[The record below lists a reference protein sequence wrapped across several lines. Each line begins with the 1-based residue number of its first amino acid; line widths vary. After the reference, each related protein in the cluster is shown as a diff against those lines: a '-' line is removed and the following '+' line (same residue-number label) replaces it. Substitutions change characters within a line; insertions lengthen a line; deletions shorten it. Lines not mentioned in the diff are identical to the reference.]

1 MDPVVYL
8 IPILPAWRMANVP
21 RSFQK
26 ISQNKQWSVMVIPST
41 GQRDDGKCVMK
52 NGVPLDNRYIV
63 PYNPYLSKKY
73 SAHINVEICSTI
85 NSCKYLYK
93 YVYKGP
99 DMASVQVVQNQGDP
113 ADTSLDTQPK
123 EQDEIKKIC

>member
-1 MDPVVYL
+1 ME
-8 IPILPAWRMANVP
+8 
-21 RSFQK
+21 
-26 ISQNKQWSVMVIPST
+26 
-41 GQRDDGKCVMK
+41 
-52 NGVPLDNRYIV
+52 NGVPLNNRYIV
-63 PYNPYLSKKY
+63 PYNPYLSKEY

-113 ADTSLDTQPK
+113 ADYKFGYTAKRTG
-123 EQDEIKKIC
+123 